1 MALFRRFF
9 LALLFFLPT
18 VLGAQTLDLVQ
29 APNLSKC
36 TGDSLRL
43 TMTISTP
50 GMAAA
55 NDFYVLL
62 APGMKAAFTQATS
75 DTLDIV
81 KWQSITPA
89 PTGTVADTIS
99 AGVKYAWVVIPV
111 TITTN
116 NFYSLAVR
124 STSPILWSDTIQ
136 MTVNVAPEVTI
147 DSIIG
152 GFENLY
158 SGGPDWGMCEGD
170 TIVLYATKGLDSYV
184 WTNGGSTISGATSD
198 SLLVFASGTYGVTG
212 SSGNCDVMSLD
223 TIINIYSPQTT
234 ITHIPTGMFTLTV
247 LDKDSQVD
255 SLAFCETES
264 ITLRGPTTFAPGTSV
279 AYQWVKDSIDQF
291 GQTLKVTIN
300 GATNRDFTTNSSGL
314 YSLVTSWFPG
324 GCPDTS
330 YSVELFVD
338 TVPDTFI
345 ENIMWSWQSA
355 ASLDI
360 CPGDSTLLRSNA
372 TSLTNDWT
380 FQWEVKYPISTGT
393 WQAIPGEDQPD
404 LIVDTA
410 LVAGSAQY
418 RLVINSESCDFTT
431 APLQVNVIPLPTVN
445 VAPKDSLALCAGDSV
460 LIGATGNGLSYQ
472 WTWATGSYSG
482 VSFYAK
488 DPGTYVVEATGANNC
503 TSFDTLKI
511 TQIVVTPNAG
521 PDQVIMPG
529 DVVQLNASG
538 GLQYYWYADKPA
550 YFSDPYNPNAQT
562 RPTSDTTWYFVEVRS
577 ALGCWG
583 IDSMMVVQFDPA
595 TLLPNISNV
604 MNVITPNGDGFN
616 DVFDLS
622 EVVQADSC
630 DLVILDRWGSRV
642 YEEGRYMS
650 GWDGRNTGG
659 DPLPDGTYYYL
670 LLCDGEPRYRG
681 AITVIRN

>member
-1 MALFRRFF
+1 MAWIRRLLIALFFVT
-9 LALLFFLPT
+9 P
-18 VLGAQTLDLVQ
+18 VWIQAQTLDLVQ

-36 TGDSLRL
+36 TGDSLRI
-43 TMTISTP
+43 TMTIGTP
-50 GMAAA
+50 GMTAS

-62 APGMKAAFTQATS
+62 APGFSSAFSQANS

-89 PTGTVADTIS
+89 PTGTIADTIS
-99 AGVKYAWVVIPV
+99 AGVKYAWVIVPA

-116 NFYSLAVR
+116 NFYGLAVK
-124 STSPILWSDTIQ
+124 STSPSLWSDTIQ
-136 MTVNVAPEVTI
+136 MTVNVAPTVEI
-147 DSIIG
+147 DSIVG

-170 TIVLYATKGLDSYV
+170 TVVIYATQGLDSYE
-184 WTNGGSTISGATSD
+184 WTNGGSVITGATAD
-198 SLLVFASGTYGVTG
+198 SLIVFASGVYAVTG
-212 SSGNCDVMSLD
+212 SSGNCDVMSMD
-223 TIINIYSPQTT
+223 TTINVYSPQTT
-234 ITHIPTGMFTLTV
+234 VTHIPTGMFTLNV

-264 ITLRGPTTFAPGTSV
+264 ITLRGPVSFAPGTSV
-279 AYQWVKDSIDQF
+279 DYQWVKDSVDQF
-291 GQTLKVTIN
+291 GQTLKVAIN
-300 GATNRDFTTNSSGL
+300 GATTRDYITNQSGL
-314 YSLVTSWFPG
+314 YSLVTFWFPG

-330 YSVELFVD
+330 FAVQLFVD
-338 TVPDTFI
+338 TVPDTYI
-345 ENIMWSWQSA
+345 ENIAWAWQSA

-360 CPGDSTLLRSNA
+360 CPEDSTLLRSNA
-372 TSLTNDWT
+372 TSSTGDWT
-380 FQWEVKYPISTGT
+380 YQWEVLYPISTGT
-393 WQAIPGEDQPD
+393 WQAIPGEDKEE
-404 LIVDTA
+404 ITVDTA
-410 LVAGSAQY
+410 LFPSSAQY
-418 RLVINSESCDFTT
+418 RLVINSENCDFTT
-431 APLQVNVIPLPTVN
+431 APLQVNVIPPPTVN
-445 VAPKDSLALCAGDSV
+445 VAPKDSLALCEGDSV

-482 VSFYAK
+482 ISFYAK
-488 DPGTYVVEATGANNC
+488 DPGTYVVEATGLNNC
-503 TSFDTLKI
+503 TSYDTLKI
-511 TQIVVTPNAG
+511 TQIVVVPNAG
-521 PDQVIMPG
+521 PDQVVMPG
-529 DVVQLNASG
+529 EVVQLNATG
-538 GLQYYWYADKPA
+538 GLQYYWYADKPV

-583 IDSMMVVQFDPA
+583 IDSMMVVQFDPSS
-595 TLLPNISNV
+595 LLPDVSNV

-642 YEEGRYMS
+642 YDEARYIS
-650 GWDGRNTGG
+650 GWDGTNAGG

-670 LLCDGEPRYRG
+670 LLCNGEPRYRG